1 MLFLLSTAFATLDLT
16 ADNWQ
21 SEVIDS
27 GKSALIKFYA
37 PWCGHCK
44 NLKPDWDKLADEY
57 ATSDKVLIADA
68 DCTAGGKPLCDK
80 YGVRG
85 FPTLKVFAAG
95 DEEGEDYKGGRDLP
109 ALQKFASEMGPGCTV
124 DNMEVCTA
132 EQKTKLESY
141 VAMDAAERAAK
152 IAALASSVKDAEST
166 HEKLLETLQAQ
177 YKASTEALVALKEEA
192 APELKLR
199 KAASP
204 KADKAA
210 AAPKKDEV

>member
-1 MLFLLSTAFATLDLT
+1 MLFLLSTALATLDLT

-21 SEVIDS
+21 SEVVDS

-44 NLKPDWDKLADEY
+44 KLKPDWDKLADEY

-85 FPTLKVFAAG
+85 YPTLKVFAAG

-124 DNMEVCTA
+124 DNMNVCTA

-152 IAALASSVKDAEST
+152 IVALASSVKDAEST

-177 YKASTEALVALKEEA
+177 YKASTEALEALKEEA
-192 APELKLR
+192 APELKLL